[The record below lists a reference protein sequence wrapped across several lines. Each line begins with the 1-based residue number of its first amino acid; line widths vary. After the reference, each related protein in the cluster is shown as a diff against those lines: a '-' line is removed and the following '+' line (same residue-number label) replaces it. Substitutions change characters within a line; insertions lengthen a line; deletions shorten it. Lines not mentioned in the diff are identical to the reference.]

1 MSSYKIQDRIIYN
14 PTNSSDKRNFLYGN
28 IIDIDG
34 IYLYIRFDNNEKIFK
49 LLSTDICLDQSNII
63 EEKNKKIIITI

>member
-14 PTNSSDKRNFLYGN
+14 PTNSSDKKNFLYGN

-34 IYLYIRFDNNEKIFK
+34 INLYIRFDNNEKIFK
-49 LLSTDICLDQSNII
+49 LLSTDICLDHSNIV

>member
-49 LLSTDICLDQSNII
+49 LLTTDICLDQSNII

>member
-14 PTNSSDKRNFLYGN
+14 PTNSSDKKNFLYGN

-34 IYLYIRFDNNEKIFK
+34 INLYIRFDNNEKIFK